1 MAEKSDVGAIRTA
14 SVISRKGSSSIILRG
29 MGN

>member
-1 MAEKSDVGAIRTA
+1 MAEKSDVDAVRTA
-14 SVISRKGSSSIILRG
+14 SVLPRKSSSAIILRG